1 MKVDY
6 LFSRNKHLGSK
17 IISWGSSLVVKGLNK
32 YPSHVAVLLD
42 DTFVIESTM
51 LTGVRLIPYEQWK
64 KINEEVYKIS
74 CERGDCPIFVIQEL
88 LFEMWGKKYDKLGL
102 IWFGLQILKKV
113 LFNIPIPNKN
123 EWEQEDKFFCTEFA
137 GRLAGKDY
145 SMTSPAEILKGFL
158 KNGKD

>member
-1 MKVDY
+1 MKVEY
-6 LFSRNKHLGSK
+6 LFSKNKHIGSRV
-17 IISWGSSLVVKGLNK
+17 ISNMSSFITKGLDK

-64 KINEEVYKIS
+64 KINKELYKIP

-102 IWFGLQILKKV
+102 IWFGWQVFKYVAFKKS
-113 LFNIPIPNKN
+113 LPCKN

-137 GRLAGKDY
+137 GRLAGKNY
-145 SMTSPAEILKGFL
+145 SMTTPSEMLKGL
-158 KNGKD
+158 LQDGKT